1 MSTEF
6 KSLERVDRDAAYE
19 LQNRVNKIRQDAANA
34 ANQARE
40 QAIRESQA
48 RINQIRQENIQREQ
62 QVIQTLRSET
72 NNKLAQQDAKHRQAL
87 LDMSGALQN
96 QLNQQASDFRN
107 RLNDVRTQN
116 QNDINRLRTETN
128 NLINNLATEVNN
140 AFEIQNEVNRNHQA
154 QINSVKNDVR
164 NLQQNITDQISWAK
178 DNLTNCK
185 TNIAEMEADIA
196 VKRFQSQE
204 LERVKKSIANAET
217 LIEIAPQ
224 AAIGNLTEARLNLM
238 EIREKAQISQTIFES
253 LFEQSLSGIKTLIE
267 KVKHNKSQTKV
278 RETNVDLN
286 HWTNEK
292 YKDFEEKVT
301 KLESD
306 INTALQNPD
315 FNTEKMTEIIKEI
328 NLLEFEEESLVIEAV
343 RNIELSQNRVETADS
358 IIQELQE
365 KGNFIIKKE
374 DDEGYVANDY
384 REGYYATLVD
394 RGNQDIS
401 ITVMVDSILD
411 EADNNLKNKV
421 IIQRN
426 DNTHQNPALVQ
437 EYRDLIETALKTNG
451 GEVTR
456 ENVPDER
463 VFDANALKNTKL
475 TNAQKEKLKL

>member
-1 MSTEF
+1 MSTEI
-6 KSLERVDRDAAYE
+6 KSLERDNPAAARE
-19 LQNRVNKIRQDAANA
+19 IQNVFNQIRHHSTNA
-34 ANQARE
+34 ANQAYE
-40 QAIRESQA
+40 KASRESQA

-87 LDMSGALQN
+87 LEMSGSLQN

-128 NLINNLATEVNN
+128 NLINNLVTDVNN

-154 QINSVKNDVR
+154 QINSVKNDVK

-178 DNLTNCK
+178 DNLNNCK

-217 LIEIAPQ
+217 LIETAPQ

-238 EIREKAQISQTIFES
+238 EIREKAQISQAIFES

-426 DNTHQNPALVQ
+426 DNTHLNPALVQ

>member
-6 KSLERVDRDAAYE
+6 KSLERVDREAAYE

-34 ANQARE
+34 AIQARE

-72 NNKLAQQDAKHRQAL
+72 NNKLAQQDAQHRAAL

-96 QLNQQASDFRN
+96 QLNQQANDFRN

-116 QNDINRLRTETN
+116 QNDINQLRTETN

-178 DNLTNCK
+178 DNLNNCK
-185 TNIAEMEADIA
+185 TNIAEMVADIA
-196 VKRFQSQE
+196 VKRFQGQE
-204 LERVKKSIANAET
+204 LDRVKKSVLNAEN
-217 LIEIAPQ
+217 LIETAPQ

-238 EIREKAQISQTIFES
+238 EIREKAQNSQAIFES

-267 KVKHNKSQTKV
+267 KVKHNKTETKV

-292 YKDFEEKVT
+292 YKDFEDKVA
-301 KLESD
+301 KLESE
-306 INTALQNPD
+306 IYTALQNPNI
-315 FNTEKMTEIIKEI
+315 NTEKMTDIIKEI
-328 NLLEFEEESLVIEAV
+328 NFLEFEEESLVIEAV

-358 IIQELQE
+358 IINELQE

-411 EADNNLKNKV
+411 DADNKLKNKV
-421 IIQRN
+421 VIQRN
-426 DNTHQNPALVQ
+426 DNTQQNPALVQ

-451 GEVTR
+451 GEVKR
-456 ENVPDER
+456 GNVPDER

-475 TNAQKEKLKL
+475 TKVQKEKLKL

>member
-6 KSLERVDRDAAYE
+6 KSLERVDKDTAYE
-19 LQNRVNKIRQDAANA
+19 LQARVNNIRQNIERLTGE
-34 ANQARE
+34 ARRVAELFAKE
-40 QAIRESQA
+40 QIE
-48 RINQIRQENIQREQ
+48 QIRREAK
-62 QVIQTLRSET
+62 LREEAII
-72 NNKLAQQDAKHRQAL
+72 NKLKSENKLDQQDAQHRAAL
-87 LDMSGALQN
+87 LEMSGALQN

-107 RLNDVRTQN
+107 KLKDVRTQN

-178 DNLTNCK
+178 DNLSNCK

-217 LIEIAPQ
+217 LIETAPQ

-238 EIREKAQISQTIFES
+238 DIREKAQISQAIFES

-267 KVKHNKSQTKV
+267 KVKHNKSHTKV

-292 YKDFEEKVT
+292 YKDFEDKVA
-301 KLESD
+301 KLESE

-315 FNTEKMTEIIKEI
+315 INTEKMTEIIKEI
-328 NLLEFEEESLVIEAV
+328 NILEFEEESLVIEAV

-394 RGNQDIS
+394 RGNQEIS
-401 ITVMVDSILD
+401 ITVMVDSVLD
-411 EADNNLKNKV
+411 ETNNSLKNKV

-437 EYRDLIETALKTNG
+437 DYRDLIETALQTDG
-451 GEVTR
+451 CVVSR
-456 ENVPDER
+456 DNVPDER

-475 TNAQKEKLKL
+475 TKVQKEKLKL

>member
-6 KSLERVDRDAAYE
+6 KSLERVDRAAAYE
-19 LQNRVNKIRQDAANA
+19 LQARVNNIRQDIENLTGE
-34 ANQARE
+34 ARRVAELFAKE
-40 QAIRESQA
+40 QIE
-48 RINQIRQENIQREQ
+48 QIRREAK
-62 QVIQTLRSET
+62 LREEAII
-72 NNKLAQQDAKHRQAL
+72 NDLKNKNKLAQQDAKHRQAL

-164 NLQQNITDQISWAK
+164 NLQQSITDQISWAK

-204 LERVKKSIANAET
+204 LERVKKSITNAET
-217 LIEIAPQ
+217 LIETAPQ

-238 EIREKAQISQTIFES
+238 EIREKAQISQAIFES

-301 KLESD
+301 KLESE

-411 EADNNLKNKV
+411 DADNKLKNKV
-421 IIQRN
+421 VIQRN
-426 DNTHQNPALVQ
+426 DNTHQNPALVE

-451 GEVTR
+451 REVKR
-456 ENVPDER
+456 GNVADER

-475 TNAQKEKLKL
+475 TKVQKEKLKL